1 MSESTKLLATVA
13 KIDNSNF
20 TIDTQNMIS
29 IDTSNNRIGIN
40 TLDPS
45 YSIDILGNQDTSGII
60 RCEKTITK
68 NIEINTITDN
78 FNIVD
83 LFKATKQLYID
94 LSNQLGLVDNK
105 MNSNYTLFREI

>member
-13 KIDNSNF
+13 KIDNNNF
-20 TIDTQNMIS
+20 TIDTENMIS
-29 IDTSNNRIGIN
+29 IDTCNNRIGIN

-60 RCEKTITK
+60 RCEKMITN

-94 LSNQLGLVDNK
+94 LSNQPGLVDNK
-105 MNSNYTLFREI
+105 MNSIYTLFREI

>member
-13 KIDNSNF
+13 KIDNNNF
-20 TIDTQNMIS
+20 TLDTENMIS
-29 IDTSNNRIGIN
+29 IDTCNNRIGIN

-45 YSIDILGNQDTSGII
+45 YSIDIVGNQDVSGII
-60 RCEKTITK
+60 RCEKLIT
-68 NIEINTITDN
+68 NNTEINTISNN

-94 LSNQLGLVDNK
+94 LSNQPQLVDNK
-105 MNSNYTLFREI
+105 MNSIYTLFREI

>member
-13 KIDNSNF
+13 KIDNNNF
-20 TIDTQNMIS
+20 TIDTENMIS
-29 IDTSNNRIGIN
+29 IDTCNNRIGIN

-60 RCEKTITK
+60 RCEKMITN

-94 LSNQLGLVDNK
+94 LSNQPGLIDNK
-105 MNSNYTLFREI
+105 MNSIYTLFREI